1 MPPKLVLILALA
13 AKDWRL
19 FLADRRAAVLGF
31 AVPIVL
37 ASAFGIV
44 FHRGAGQAG
53 APRLPLL
60 IVVEDDGPFT
70 RQVVENLLASPR
82 VEAEVVSAADAEA
95 RVADRRPGVAVVFPK
110 GFEELAA
117 WQPVGR
123 AVPDAG
129 GGPGGHSPTYKP
141 VVRILHNP
149 LAESEG
155 QWAGGVVS
163 EVVMRRL
170 ARDRLAPWVGGDGGV
185 SLPFAVEA
193 EPVTGAGHAAFNA
206 YTHSF
211 CGMTLQY
218 LLFWGMESGL
228 LLLRERQRSLWHRL
242 RAAPVPL
249 WAVLLGKAAST
260 ASIALLQVL
269 ATFAFGWAVFGVS
282 VGGSWVG
289 FALLA
294 VGVSG
299 LSAATG
305 LLVAAVGGT
314 EARARS
320 VCILVIL
327 GVSML
332 GGLWLPSFVLP
343 GWARDVAL
351 SLPTTWAM
359 RGLDRVTWQGRGLG
373 AVLPNVAMV
382 AAFTAVFLAVAV
394 ARLVTSEARRRRGLA

>member
-1 MPPKLVLILALA
+1 MSLRLILTLA

-37 ASAFGIV
+37 ASAFGLL
-44 FHRGAGQAG
+44 FDRGSDTGG
-53 APRLPLL
+53 APKLPLL

-70 RQVVENLLASPR
+70 RAVVADLLASPR
-82 VEAEVVSAADAEA
+82 VEAEVTTTADADR
-95 RVADRRPGVAVVFPK
+95 RVGDRRPGVAVVLPK
-110 GFEELAA
+110 GFERLGQWKPA
-117 WQPVGR
+117 VGP

-129 GGPGGHSPTYKP
+129 PKDVWHSRTYEALRLH
-141 VVRILHNP
+141 VHHNP
-149 LAESEG
+149 LAASEG
-155 QWAGGVVS
+155 QWAEGVVS

-170 ARDRLAPWVGGDGGV
+170 AKDRLAPWGGEV
-185 SLPFAVEA
+185 TLPFVVETAAV
-193 EPVTGAGHAAFNA
+193 AGSACDGFNA

-228 LLLRERQRSLWHRL
+228 LLLRDRRSSVWLRL

-249 WAVLLGKAAST
+249 SAVLLGKAVST
-260 ASIALLQVL
+260 ATIAFLQVL
-269 ATFAFGWAVFGVS
+269 VTFAFGYVVFGVS
-282 VGGSWVG
+282 VSGSWVG
-289 FALLA
+289 FLLLA
-294 VGVSG
+294 AAASG
-299 LSAATG
+299 LAAATG

-332 GGLWLPSFVLP
+332 GGLWLPAFVLP
-343 GWARDVAL
+343 GWARDLAL
-351 SLPTTWAM
+351 SLPTAWAM
-359 RGLDRVTWQGRGLG
+359 RGLDGVTWQGRGLADVAPHVL
-373 AVLPNVAMV
+373 AVAG
-382 AAFTAVFLAVAV
+382 FTGLFLAVAV
-394 ARLVTSEARRRRGLA
+394 ARLVSSEARRRRGFG

>member
-1 MPPKLVLILALA
+1 MPPKLALILALA

-19 FLADRRAAVLGF
+19 FLADRRAAALCF
-31 AVPIVL
+31 AVPVVL
-37 ASAFGIV
+37 ASVFGMI
-44 FHRGAGQAG
+44 FHKGTGHSG
-53 APRLPLL
+53 APRLPLV
-60 IVVEDDGPFT
+60 IVAEDDGPFT
-70 RQVVENLLASPR
+70 RQVIADLLASPR
-82 VEAEVVSAADAEA
+82 VEAEVVSAREAEA
-95 RVADRRPGVAVVFPK
+95 RVADRRPGVAVVFPE
-110 GFEELAA
+110 GFERLATWA
-117 WQPVGR
+117 PGQ
-123 AVPDAG
+123 AG
-129 GGPGGHSPTYKP
+129 ERPR
-141 VVRILHNP
+141 VNIRHNP

-155 QWAGGVVS
+155 QWADGVIS

-170 ARDRLAPWVGGDGGV
+170 ARDRLAPWTGGDGAV

-193 EPVTGAGHAAFNA
+193 EAVSGAGHAAFNS

-249 WAVLLGKAAST
+249 WSVLLGKATST
-260 ASIALLQVL
+260 ASIAFLQVL
-269 ATFAFGWAVFGVS
+269 VTFAFGAVVFGVS

-294 VGVSG
+294 VGISA

-327 GVSML
+327 GVSMI
-332 GGLWLPSFVLP
+332 GGLWLPAFILP
-343 GWARDVAL
+343 GWARDLAL

-359 RGLDRVTWQGRGLG
+359 RGLDGVTWQGRDFL
-373 AVLPNVAMV
+373 AVLPNVSMV

-394 ARLVTSEARRRRGLA
+394 ARLVSSEARRRRGMA

>member
-1 MPPKLVLILALA
+1 MPPKLSLILALA

-19 FLADRRAAVLGF
+19 FLADRRAAVLCF

-44 FHRGAGQAG
+44 FHRGAGHAG

-70 RQVVENLLASPR
+70 KQVVADLLASPR

-117 WQPVGR
+117 WKPGQ
-123 AVPDAG
+123 
-129 GGPGGHSPTYKP
+129 PGGRPR
-141 VVRILHNP
+141 VRVLHNP

-155 QWAGGVVS
+155 QWADGVVS

-170 ARDRLAPWVGGDGGV
+170 ARDRLSPWVGGDGAV

-193 EPVTGAGHAAFNA
+193 EPVTGAGHAAFNP

-228 LLLRERQRSLWHRL
+228 LLLRERQRSLWLRL

-249 WAVLLGKAAST
+249 WAVLLGRATST

-269 ATFAFGWAVFGVS
+269 ATFAFGWAVFGVA

-343 GWARDVAL
+343 GWARDLAL

-359 RGLDRVTWQGRGLG
+359 RGLDRVTWQGRGLL
-373 AVLPNVAMV
+373 AALPNVSMV
-382 AAFTAVFLAVAV
+382 AAFTALFLAVAV